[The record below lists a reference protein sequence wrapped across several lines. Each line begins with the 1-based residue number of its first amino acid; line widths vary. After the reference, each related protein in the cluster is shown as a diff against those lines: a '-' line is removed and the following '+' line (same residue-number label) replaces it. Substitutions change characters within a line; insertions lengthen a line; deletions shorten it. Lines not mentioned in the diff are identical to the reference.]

1 MVIERLNQSYW
12 QLIFQISVVETENEC
27 IDVMPPGGY
36 FTRQACL
43 IIQVK
48 LIDLPN

>member
-12 QLIFQISVVETENEC
+12 QLIFQISAVETENEC
-27 IDVMPPGGY
+27 INVMPGGY